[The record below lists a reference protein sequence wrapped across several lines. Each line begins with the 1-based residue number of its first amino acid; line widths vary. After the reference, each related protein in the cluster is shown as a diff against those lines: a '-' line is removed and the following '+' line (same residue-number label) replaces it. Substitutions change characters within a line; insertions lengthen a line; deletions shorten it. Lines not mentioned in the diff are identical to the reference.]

1 MRLNKK
7 YPNIWVFID
16 AIQKEVYTVHNLI
29 FQINIA
35 MKPRAKQPKYKIVEQ
50 HMKEL
55 YERFDNKEIHLQQLL
70 KQLSF
75 FVASVK

>member
-1 MRLNKK
+1 
-7 YPNIWVFID
+7 
-16 AIQKEVYTVHNLI
+16 
-29 FQINIA
+29 

-50 HMKEL
+50 CMKKL

-75 FVASVK
+75 LLQMENKLEFHSFLLTIPRDGLHV